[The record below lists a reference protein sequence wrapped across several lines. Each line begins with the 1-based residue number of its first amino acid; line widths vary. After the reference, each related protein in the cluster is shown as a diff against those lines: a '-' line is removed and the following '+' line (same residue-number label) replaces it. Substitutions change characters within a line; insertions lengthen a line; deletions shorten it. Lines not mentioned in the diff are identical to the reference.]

1 MTAEELALN
10 LLGLMRKANAIAV
23 GETNTGGAVR
33 AGKAKLLLLAAD
45 ASDNARSRARGFT
58 HGRDIVTVTL
68 PFTKDEIA
76 AHVGVSGCA
85 MAAITDIGFANAFMK
100 SLAAAVPEGYDE
112 STAEIQRRFEKAD
125 RRKKE
130 AAAHEKN
137 KRIGKRRNNV

>member
-1 MTAEELALN
+1 MREKTLN

-58 HGRDIVTVTL
+58 HGRD
-68 PFTKDEIA
+68 IA

>member
-1 MTAEELALN
+1 MREKTLN

-58 HGRDIVTVTL
+58 HGRDVVTVTL

-112 STAEIQRRFEKAD
+112 SAAEIQRRFEKAD

>member
-1 MTAEELALN
+1 MREKTLN

-33 AGKAKLLLLAAD
+33 AGKANLQLLAAD
-45 ASDNARSRARGFT
+45 ATDNARSRARGFT
-58 HGRDIVTVTL
+58 HGRDVVTVTL

-76 AHVGVSGCA
+76 VHVGVSSCA

-112 STAEIQRRFEKAD
+112 SAAEIQRRFEKAD

>member
-1 MTAEELALN
+1 MREKTLN

-58 HGRDIVTVTL
+58 HGRDVVTVTL

-76 AHVGVSGCA
+76 AHVGVSSCA

-100 SLAAAVPEGYDE
+100 SLAAAVPDGYDE
-112 STAEIQRRFEKAD
+112 STAEIQRRFERAD

>member
-1 MTAEELALN
+1 MREKTLN

-23 GETNTGGAVR
+23 GETNTGGAVK

-76 AHVGVSGCA
+76 ANVGVSGCA

-100 SLAAAVPEGYDE
+100 SLAAAVPDGYDE
-112 STAEIQRRFEKAD
+112 SAAEIQRRFEKAD

>member
-1 MTAEELALN
+1 MREKTLN

-58 HGRDIVTVTL
+58 HGRDIVTVTM

-100 SLAAAVPEGYDE
+100 SLAAAVPDGYDE
-112 STAEIQRRFEKAD
+112 SAAEIQRRFEKAD

>member
-1 MTAEELALN
+1 MREKTLN

-76 AHVGVSGCA
+76 AHVGVSSCA

>member
-1 MTAEELALN
+1 MREKTLN

-58 HGRDIVTVTL
+58 HGRDVVTVTL
-68 PFTKDEIA
+68 PFTKEEIA
-76 AHVGVSGCA
+76 AHVGVSSCA

>member
-1 MTAEELALN
+1 MREKTLN

-23 GETNTGGAVR
+23 GETNTGGAAR

-58 HGRDIVTVTL
+58 HGRDVVTVTL

>member
-1 MTAEELALN
+1 MREKTLN
-10 LLGLMRKANAIAV
+10 LLGLMRQANAIAV

-33 AGKAKLLLLAAD
+33 AGKAKLLLLASD

-58 HGRDIVTVTL
+58 HGRDVVTVTL

-76 AHVGVSGCA
+76 AHVGVSSCA

-100 SLAAAVPEGYDE
+100 SLAAAVPDGYDE
-112 STAEIQRRFEKAD
+112 SAAEIQRRFEKAD

>member
-1 MTAEELALN
+1 MREKTLS

-33 AGKAKLLLLAAD
+33 AGKAKLLLLASD

-58 HGRDIVTVTL
+58 HGRDVVTVTL

>member
-1 MTAEELALN
+1 MREKTLN

-58 HGRDIVTVTL
+58 HGRDVVTVTL

-85 MAAITDIGFANAFMK
+85 MSAITDIGFANAFMK

>member
-1 MTAEELALN
+1 MREKTLN

-33 AGKAKLLLLAAD
+33 AGKAKLLLLASD

-58 HGRDIVTVTL
+58 HGRDVVTVTL

-76 AHVGVSGCA
+76 AHVGVSSCA

-100 SLAAAVPEGYDE
+100 SLAY
-112 STAEIQRRFEKAD
+112 RRAMTRARLRSSGDLRKPTGARKRP
-125 RRKKE
+125 RRM
-130 AAAHEKN
+130 
-137 KRIGKRRNNV
+137 RRTRGSERGGITYEHD

>member
-1 MTAEELALN
+1 MREKTLN

-33 AGKAKLLLLAAD
+33 AGKAKLLLLASD

>member
-1 MTAEELALN
+1 MREKTLN

-58 HGRDIVTVTL
+58 HGRDIVTITL

-100 SLAAAVPEGYDE
+100 SLAAAVPDGYDE
-112 STAEIQRRFEKAD
+112 SAAEIQRRFEKAD

>member
-1 MTAEELALN
+1 MREKTLN

-58 HGRDIVTVTL
+58 HGRDVVTVTL

-76 AHVGVSGCA
+76 AHVGVSSCA

-130 AAAHEKN
+130 AATHEKN

>member
-1 MTAEELALN
+1 MREKTLN

-45 ASDNARSRARGFT
+45 ASDNARSRARCFT

-100 SLAAAVPEGYDE
+100 SLAAAVPDGYDE
-112 STAEIQRRFEKAD
+112 SAAEIQRRFEKAD

>member
-1 MTAEELALN
+1 MREKTLN

-58 HGRDIVTVTL
+58 HGRDVVTVTL

-76 AHVGVSGCA
+76 AHVGVSSCA

-137 KRIGKRRNNV
+137 KRIGNRRNNV

>member
-1 MTAEELALN
+1 MREKTLN

-45 ASDNARSRARGFT
+45 ASDNDRSRARGFT

>member
-1 MTAEELALN
+1 MREKTLN

-45 ASDNARSRARGFT
+45 ASNNARSRARGFT

-100 SLAAAVPEGYDE
+100 SLAAAVPDGYDE
-112 STAEIQRRFEKAD
+112 SAAEIQRRFEKAD

>member
-1 MTAEELALN
+1 MREKTLN

-100 SLAAAVPEGYDE
+100 SLAAAVPAGYDE
-112 STAEIQRRFEKAD
+112 SAAEIQRRFEKAD

>member
-1 MTAEELALN
+1 MREKTLN

-100 SLAAAVPEGYDE
+100 SLAAAVPDGYYE
-112 STAEIQRRFEKAD
+112 SAAEIQRRFEKAD

>member
-1 MTAEELALN
+1 MREKTLN

-58 HGRDIVTVTL
+58 HGRDVVTVTL

-100 SLAAAVPEGYDE
+100 SLAAAVPDGYDE
-112 STAEIQRRFEKAD
+112 SAAEIQRRFERAD

>member
-1 MTAEELALN
+1 MREKTLN

-33 AGKAKLLLLAAD
+33 AGKAKLLLLVAD

>member
-1 MTAEELALN
+1 MREKTLN

-68 PFTKDEIA
+68 PFNKDEIA

-100 SLAAAVPEGYDE
+100 SLAAAVPDGYDE
-112 STAEIQRRFEKAD
+112 SAAEIQRRF
-125 RRKKE
+125 
-130 AAAHEKN
+130 
-137 KRIGKRRNNV
+137 

>member
-1 MTAEELALN
+1 MREKTLN

-58 HGRDIVTVTL
+58 HGRDVVMVTL

-76 AHVGVSGCA
+76 VHVGVSGCA

>member
-1 MTAEELALN
+1 MREKTLN

-58 HGRDIVTVTL
+58 HGRDVVTVTL

-76 AHVGVSGCA
+76 AHVGVSSCA

-130 AAAHEKN
+130 TAAHEKN

>member
-1 MTAEELALN
+1 MRKKTLN

-58 HGRDIVTVTL
+58 HGRDVVTVTL

-76 AHVGVSGCA
+76 AHVGVSSCA

>member
-1 MTAEELALN
+1 MREKTLN

-33 AGKAKLLLLAAD
+33 AGKAKLLLLASD

-58 HGRDIVTVTL
+58 HGRDVVTVTL

-130 AAAHEKN
+130 AAVHEKN

>member
-1 MTAEELALN
+1 MREKTLN

-58 HGRDIVTVTL
+58 HGRDVVTVTL
-68 PFTKDEIA
+68 PFTKNEIA

>member
-1 MTAEELALN
+1 MREKTLN

-58 HGRDIVTVTL
+58 HGRDVVTVTL

-76 AHVGVSGCA
+76 AHVGVSSCA

-112 STAEIQRRFEKAD
+112 SAAEIQRRFEKAD

>member
-1 MTAEELALN
+1 MREKTLN

-33 AGKAKLLLLAAD
+33 AGKAKLLLLASD

-76 AHVGVSGCA
+76 AHVGVSSCA

-112 STAEIQRRFEKAD
+112 SAAEIQRRFEKAD

>member
-1 MTAEELALN
+1 MREKTLN
-10 LLGLMRKANAIAV
+10 LLGLMRKANEIAV

-33 AGKAKLLLLAAD
+33 AGKAKLLLLAAN

>member
-1 MTAEELALN
+1 MREKTLN

-100 SLAAAVPEGYDE
+100 SLAAAVPDGYDE
-112 STAEIQRRFEKAD
+112 SAAEIQRRFEKAD

>member
-1 MTAEELALN
+1 MREKTLN

-100 SLAAAVPEGYDE
+100 SLAAAVPDGYDE
-112 STAEIQRRFEKAD
+112 SVAEIQRRFEKAD

-137 KRIGKRRNNV
+137 KRIGKRRKNV